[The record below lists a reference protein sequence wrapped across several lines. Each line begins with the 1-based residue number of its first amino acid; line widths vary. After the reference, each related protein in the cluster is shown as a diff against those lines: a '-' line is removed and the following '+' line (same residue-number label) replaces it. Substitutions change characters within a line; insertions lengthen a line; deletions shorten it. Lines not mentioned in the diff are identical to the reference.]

1 MVDFIQNCIDG
12 VMFGSS
18 YALLAIG
25 FTLIFGVMRRLNLSY
40 GPSIMLGAFLGTF
53 FYVQW
58 DTGILT
64 VAAVTIAGTILA
76 GVYVERLCFRAIRQ
90 KATLASMVSSFVIWM
105 QLEEFSIILLPERT
119 YPFPALGSAS
129 IFEIGPFFLRSEHL
143 FMFLMASFLV
153 IVFHFMLYRTHF
165 GLMVRAISENPE
177 AAKFI
182 GIHINAVMFWAF
194 VFVSAVGG
202 VTGYLIL
209 STDQQITPLF
219 GLWATF
225 KGLVAM
231 MLGGMGSLPG
241 AILGGLL
248 LGVVEAQSLWY
259 LGSDYKDLCAYFLLF
274 LVLVLRPGGL
284 LGKGL
289 VEREDLAFR
298 RV

>member
-1 MVDFIQNCIDG
+1 M
-12 VMFGSS
+12 S
-18 YALLAIG
+18 
-25 FTLIFGVMRRLNLSY
+25 
-40 GPSIMLGAFLGTF
+40 
-53 FYVQW
+53 
-58 DTGILT
+58 
-64 VAAVTIAGTILA
+64 
-76 GVYVERLCFRAIRQ
+76 
-90 KATLASMVSSFVIWM
+90 
-105 QLEEFSIILLPERT
+105 
-119 YPFPALGSAS
+119 
-129 IFEIGPFFLRSEHL
+129 
-143 FMFLMASFLV
+143 
-153 IVFHFMLYRTHF
+153 
-165 GLMVRAISENPE
+165 
-177 AAKFI
+177 
-182 GIHINAVMFWAF
+182 
-194 VFVSAVGG
+194 
-202 VTGYLIL
+202 GYLIL

-259 LGSDYKDLCAYFLLF
+259 LGNDYKDLSVYFLLF